1 MFKSCSNC
9 RATETSVKLKSF
21 HFCFGVLVR
30 SLQNSS
36 SGNTRSTWLR
46 LNVLAS
52 SNSVTIVGLR
62 RPRSKSLMYC

>member
-1 MFKSCSNC
+1 MFKPCSNC
-9 RATETSVKLKSF
+9 
-21 HFCFGVLVR
+21 GVTGNKRLAEVLSLLLRLVC

-46 LNVLAS
+46 PNVLAS
-52 SNSVTIVGLR
+52 SNSVTTVGLR